1 MNPNLKP
8 KSRVESM
15 ENIERIASQ
24 YEISLQFVTVKFAGQ
39 RIKFAIPNRK
49 CLHFALSIENREP
62 MTNKWVLSFAKS
74 DVFFDIGANNGV
86 FALMAAMVPGCRVY
100 AFEPHFASY
109 YTLCHNVFANE
120 LQERV
125 SAYPLA
131 VSDGLGFGNL
141 YLSAITAGKSLNNFG
156 DARPSEEELWN
167 AVIPQAAVS
176 VSIDEFVAATGAM
189 PNHIKVDV
197 DGIEPKIVAGAR
209 KTLADPR
216 LKSIMIEIDEQDEN
230 HLAIH
235 EVMKASGF
243 GRFLKDEAGVFFFR
257 N

>member
-1 MNPNLKP
+1 MKP

-24 YEISLQFVTVKFAGQ
+24 YEISLQFVTVKFAGH

-49 CLHFALSIENREP
+49 CLHFALSIEKREP
-62 MTNKWVLSFAKS
+62 MTNKWILAFDRD

-86 FALMAAMVPGCRVY
+86 FALMAAVVSGCRVY

-109 YTLCHNVFANE
+109 YTLVHNVYAND
-120 LQERV
+120 LQDRL

-131 VSDGLGFGNL
+131 ISNGLAFDNL
-141 YLSAITAGKSLNNFG
+141 YLSAITAGKSLNNYG
-156 DARPSEEELWN
+156 DARPSEEELWH

-176 VSIDEFVAATGAM
+176 ISIDEFVRITGVM

-197 DGIEPKIVAGAR
+197 DGIEPRIVEGAR
-209 KTLADPR
+209 QTLADPR
-216 LKSIMIEIDEQDEN
+216 LKSIMIEIDEKDSS
-230 HLAIH
+230 HMAIH
-235 EVMKASGF
+235 DVMKASGF
-243 GRFLKDEAGVFFFR
+243 GRFLKDPAGVFFFR
-257 N
+257 D

>member
-1 MNPNLKP
+1 MKP

-24 YEISLQFVTVKFAGQ
+24 YEISLQFVTVKFAGH

-49 CLHFALSIENREP
+49 CLHFALSLERREP
-62 MTNKWVLSFAKS
+62 MTNKWILAFDRD
-74 DVFFDIGANNGV
+74 DVFFDVGSNNGV
-86 FALMAAMVPGCRVY
+86 FALMAAVVPGCRVY

-109 YTLCHNVFANE
+109 YTLVHNVYAND

-125 SAYPLA
+125 HAYPLA
-131 VSDGLGFGNL
+131 VSDKLGFDNL
-141 YLSAITAGKSLNNFG
+141 YLSAITAGKSLNNYG
-156 DARPSEEELWN
+156 DARPSEEELWH

-176 VSIDEFVAATGAM
+176 VSIDEFVRNTGVV

-209 KTLADPR
+209 ETLADAR
-216 LKSIMIEIDEQDEN
+216 LKSIMIEIDEKDPQ
-230 HLAIH
+230 HMAIH
-235 EVMKASGF
+235 DVMKDSGF
-243 GRFLKDEAGVFFFR
+243 NRFLKDEAGVFFFR
-257 N
+257 D